1 LDCDIRRSLSKEQN
15 VRTPDNN
22 HSLVQRET
30 IVQAI
35 LFFRGQK
42 VILDEDLAS
51 LYGVET
57 RILVRNVKR
66 NLERFPHDFMFQLT
80 QDEFGILK
88 KRRQHPEERGGR
100 RYAPYV
106 FTEQGVAMV
115 SSVLHSPQA
124 IQVNIEIMRAF
135 VQLREVLSNHKELAT
150 RLAEM
155 EKNYDDRFRAVFQAI
170 YALMETKSKA
180 QPIGFIRD

>member
-1 LDCDIRRSLSKEQN
+1 M
-15 VRTPDNN
+15 RTPDNN
-22 HSLVQRET
+22 QSLVTHET
-30 IVQAI
+30 IAQAI

-66 NLERFPHDFMFQLT
+66 NLERFPHDFMFQLI
-80 QDEFGILK
+80 QDEFGLLTQQ
-88 KRRQHPEERGGR
+88 RQYPDGRGGR

-135 VQLREVLSNHKELAT
+135 VQLREVLSTHKELAA
-150 RLAEM
+150 RLVEL

-170 YALMETKSKA
+170 QALMETKSKA
-180 QPIGFIRD
+180 QPIGFIKD

>member
-1 LDCDIRRSLSKEQN
+1 M
-15 VRTPDNN
+15 RTPDNN
-22 HSLVQRET
+22 QSLVTHET
-30 IVQAI
+30 IAQAI

-80 QDEFGILK
+80 QDEFGLLTQ
-88 KRRQHPEERGGR
+88 RRQYPDGRGGR

-135 VQLREVLSNHKELAT
+135 VQLREVLSTHKELAA
-150 RLAEM
+150 RHVEL
-155 EKNYDDRFRAVFQAI
+155 EKKYDGRFRAVSQAI
-170 YALMETKSKA
+170 QALMETKSKT
-180 QPIGFIRD
+180 QPIGFIKD